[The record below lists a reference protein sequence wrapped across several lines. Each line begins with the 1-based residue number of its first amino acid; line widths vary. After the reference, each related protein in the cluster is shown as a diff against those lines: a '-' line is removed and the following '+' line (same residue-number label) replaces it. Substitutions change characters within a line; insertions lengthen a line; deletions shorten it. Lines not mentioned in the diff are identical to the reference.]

1 LAEPVGQVAIV
12 TGGGSGI
19 GRATALKLAAA
30 GYRVLVVGRRASSL
44 EATVRLVRELPGAA
58 IPCVTDLIDSDAP
71 QRATKACLDEWG
83 RIDIL
88 VNNVGVGGG
97 GAVRDTTDTDW
108 ERCMAVNLKTAFR
121 MIRSAVPA
129 MVLNGAGAIVNVA
142 SGLALT
148 GSQGNSAYSAAKS
161 ATLGLTR
168 QAAAEYG
175 YRGIRVNAV
184 APGATETPFTQGRIR
199 SGKFRRVV
207 ESTPLGRLAQVHEI
221 AAAVVFLSGPDSS
234 FITGQ
239 ILAVDGGWSS
249 AH

>member
-1 LAEPVGQVAIV
+1 MEP
-12 TGGGSGI
+12 
-19 GRATALKLAAA
+19 
-30 GYRVLVVGRRASSL
+30 YR
-44 EATVRLVRELPGAA
+44 
-58 IPCVTDLIDSDAP
+58 C
-71 QRATKACLDEWG
+71 
-83 RIDIL
+83 L

-97 GAVRDTTDTDW
+97 GAVRDTTDTDL
-108 ERCMAVNLKTAFR
+108 ERCLAVNLKTAFR
-121 MIRSAVPA
+121 MSRSAVPA

-184 APGATETPFTQGRIR
+184 APGATETPFTQERIR
-199 SGKFRRVV
+199 SGKFRRII

-221 AAAVVFLSGPDSS
+221 AAAVAFLSGCGSS

-249 AH
+249 AHVGPALPHATVE